1 MNGLK
6 IEVSYIDMIPGVI
19 DLGSLGLTQL
29 YLTFDEE
36 KKYESCKLVIEQTLQ
51 KMNVNAPIDM
61 KKIYMDRIL
70 KTSINYYEKTEDFEY
85 CQILA
90 DLQEVLNQMR

>member
-1 MNGLK
+1 
-6 IEVSYIDMIPGVI
+6 MIPGVI

>member
-1 MNGLK
+1 
-6 IEVSYIDMIPGVI
+6 MIPGVI
-19 DLGSLGLTQL
+19 DINSLGLTTL
-29 YLTFDEE
+29 YLTFDEQ

-51 KMNVNAPIDM
+51 KMNLNAPIGT
-61 KKIYMDRIL
+61 KKIYMDKIL
-70 KTSINYYEKTEDFEY
+70 KTSIKYYENIEEFEC